1 MSRKEAT
8 IILQLWSAWER
19 RHTEE
24 APSNA
29 RYSDFYF
36 EVIRQD
42 DSVRHINA
50 FEVLDLLVNI
60 ERKQT
65 A

>member
-8 IILQLWSAWER
+8 IILQLWSAWEG
-19 RHTEE
+19 RHTGE
-24 APSNA
+24 ALSNV

-36 EVIRQD
+36 EAVRQD
-42 DSVRHINA
+42 NRVRQINA
-50 FEVLDLLVNI
+50 FEVLDLLVNV
-60 ERKQT
+60 ERKQS

>member
-8 IILQLWSAWER
+8 IILELWSAWEG
-19 RHTEE
+19 RHTGE

-42 DSVRHINA
+42 DRVRQINA

-60 ERKQT
+60 ERKQS